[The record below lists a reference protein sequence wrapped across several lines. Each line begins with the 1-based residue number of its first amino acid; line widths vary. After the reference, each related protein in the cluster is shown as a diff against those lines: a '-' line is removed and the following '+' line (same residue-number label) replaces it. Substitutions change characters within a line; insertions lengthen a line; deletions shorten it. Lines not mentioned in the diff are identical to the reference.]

1 MYAIFYSS
9 AVQQARDNMGITA
22 RLLNSG
28 FIRIFLS
35 FFGLLH
41 QSTYLA
47 SRRGRLGGGGGKSPP
62 RPEPRQ
68 TSLPLG
74 VPRARSTDT
83 L

>member
-1 MYAIFYSS
+1 MINYLFYLIKLI
-9 AVQQARDNMGITA
+9 N
-22 RLLNSG
+22 
-28 FIRIFLS
+28 
-35 FFGLLH
+35 
-41 QSTYLA
+41 TYLA

-74 VPRARSTDT
+74 VPRARSTET

>member
-1 MYAIFYSS
+1 MTNQPNYLFHLIKLI
-9 AVQQARDNMGITA
+9 N
-22 RLLNSG
+22 
-28 FIRIFLS
+28 
-35 FFGLLH
+35 
-41 QSTYLA
+41 TYLA

-74 VPRARSTDT
+74 VPRARSTET